1 MALRRLGG
9 VALDSNG
16 RAISGAAITV
26 FAQNTTTASA
36 IFSDEAGATT
46 KANPFTADTAGRWD
60 FYIDTGVF
68 DIKIVGGGVTYTLED
83 VTVQNLLIHGPRH
96 SKGGADEIIHANL
109 AGLTANDH
117 VHYLLIDPAD
127 GWEGA
132 FMQRF
137 AEMEAMIAE
146 LYYLALDN
154 IVTQKQGGVG

>member
-83 VTVQNLLIHGPRH
+83 VTVQNLLTHASRH
-96 SKGGADEIIHANL
+96 SKGGADEITHANL

-117 VHYLLIDPAD
+117 VHYLLIDPET

-132 FMQRF
+132 FMQRI

-146 LYYLALDN
+146 LYF
-154 IVTQKQGGVG
+154 IVHGDTMLNKQGGVG